1 MVVVRLD
8 AGGGVV
14 TDPLVERMNF
24 DRRKGLSD
32 INCERIGE
40 SLKNRLERYAVV
52 SEISS
57 DD

>member
-8 AGGGVV
+8 AGGDMAA
-14 TDPLVERMNF
+14 DPLAKRMNF
-24 DRRKGLSD
+24 DRRKGLSES
-32 INCERIGE
+32 NCERIGE
-40 SLKNRLERYAVV
+40 SPKNRLERYTVV

>member
-14 TDPLVERMNF
+14 ADPPVERMNF
-24 DRRKGLSD
+24 DRRKFAC
-32 INCERIGE
+32 CERIGE